1 MNPTT
6 ERDRKGRGR
15 TWKTGAI
22 LIPLVVLIPLLIL
35 PGYAL
40 SKISPRVDWRVLLGA
55 AIGLSGITFLIYRTD
70 KRRAEAGA
78 WRIPESTLHFAS
90 LIGGWPGAFLAQRT
104 YRHKTSKTS
113 FQLMFWFIVF
123 LHYFVAVDS
132 LLGWRFTMG
141 AMRAIQSRLAQG
153 DPSPGPWILARSP
166 DVALDYLQDVQSRAG
181 AHSTLQR
188 VKW

>member
-1 MNPTT
+1 MNPTAD
-6 ERDRKGRGR
+6 RDGKGRGR

-22 LIPLVVLIPLLIL
+22 LIPLVVLIPLLVV
-35 PGYAL
+35 PSYAL
-40 SKISPRVDWRVLLGA
+40 SKISPRVDWRVLLA
-55 AIGLSGITFLIYRTD
+55 AVIGVSGITFLIYRTD

-90 LIGGWPGAFLAQRT
+90 LMGGWPGAFLAQRT

-113 FQLMFWFIVF
+113 FQLVFWFIVI

-132 LLGWRFTMG
+132 LLAWRFTTG

-153 DPSPGPWILARSP
+153 ELGPGPENHRISSVRMCRSLMSP
-166 DVALDYLQDVQSRAG
+166 TSG
-181 AHSTLQR
+181 PSKT
-188 VKW
+188 WT